1 MQVLVAQC
9 ITLQHNASHCITH
22 EPTMKAITVRIDEE
36 QERKLDELKD
46 ELHNSDAGVVRFAL
60 DQLYK
65 ALKTGG
71 PIPQH
76 TGDVGNA
83 AA

>member
-1 MQVLVAQC
+1 MHHIA
-9 ITLQHNASHCITH
+9 LQ

-65 ALKTGG
+65 AVKTGG

-76 TGDVGNA
+76 AGEVGSA
-83 AA
+83 ASA